1 MKKFYFI
8 LIIAILIIG
17 CKKQAN
23 ITEINYKIIE
33 YFDEFSNTK
42 LVETNSKIS
51 VVFPDHPLV
60 FNYKKIITKKNI
72 TYLLTVQYLT
82 YNPLKLSKEKG
93 ILIKLDDKIYSLKK
107 SVFENKTSVFDKYGN
122 KSNYFTQLW
131 RYEISENFIIKMNL
145 AKNIRVK
152 LLGEKN
158 HLTAKFEKKDYDIL
172 KQFYRKTIFDNKET
186 VQYRKQIKK
195 MEIDLKNYLIE
206 KVNSFF

>member
-107 SVFENKTSVFDKYGN
+107 NVFENKTSVFDKYGN